1 MIRQKLG
8 VSALRLPTYGIMIR
22 ATLQQRRTNSPSKDN
37 VRKNHQKPEENS
49 LSMTFIPG
57 VPTTFGQEF
66 SIKPQKVRN
75 GKKIVKVGLQS
86 S

>member
-1 MIRQKLG
+1 
-8 VSALRLPTYGIMIR
+8 MIR
-22 ATLQQRRTNSPSKDN
+22 ATLQLRRTNSPLKDN

-57 VPTTFGQEF
+57 VPKSFGQEF
-66 SIKPQKVRN
+66 SIKPQKLRN
-75 GKKIVKVGLQS
+75 GQKIVKVCLQS